1 MLTKNRYREPGWS
14 CIIKTGQGEVLWTR
28 ILHRIEKM
36 QDEGVGVAGSS
47 LGSQDIIRE
56 GAAVSKPLGGF
67 YEK

>member
-1 MLTKNRYREPGWS
+1 M
-14 CIIKTGQGEVLWTR
+14 VLWTS

-56 GAAVSKPLGGF
+56 GAAVSKSLGGF

>member
-1 MLTKNRYREPGWS
+1 M
-14 CIIKTGQGEVLWTR
+14 VLWTR

-56 GAAVSKPLGGF
+56 GAAVSKSLGGF

>member
-1 MLTKNRYREPGWS
+1 M
-14 CIIKTGQGEVLWTR
+14 VLWTR

-47 LGSQDIIRE
+47 LGSQDTDNIRE
-56 GAAVSKPLGGF
+56 GAAVSKALGGF